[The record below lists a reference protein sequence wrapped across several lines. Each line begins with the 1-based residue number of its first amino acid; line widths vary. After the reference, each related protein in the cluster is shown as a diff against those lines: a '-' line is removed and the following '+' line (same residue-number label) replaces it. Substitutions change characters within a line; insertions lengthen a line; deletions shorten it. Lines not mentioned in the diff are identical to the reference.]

1 MFIGFA
7 IGTLCLIG
15 LVRAFKHRHYAGFCP
30 PGFAYGYG
38 GHGGLGR
45 HRHGFGHG
53 FGRHG
58 FAHHGHHDRPRSWHE
73 DVLDD
78 EESSWRGNGGPRWS
92 RGRSVVFS
100 ILEKLDATPA
110 QEKVIFT
117 AIDELKGIAKEMRG
131 IGRDVRSD
139 VARAVRGSLLDDVAL
154 EAATARIDDASMK
167 LRAAARAAIAKIHE
181 ALDDRQ
187 RKMLGDMIDS
197 SFGGRW

>member
-15 LVRAFKHRHYAGFCP
+15 LIRAVAHRRGGYGFYP
-30 PGFAYGYG
+30 PFAYGYG
-38 GHGGLGR
+38 GHGFGR
-45 HRHGFGHG
+45 HRHAFGHHG

-58 FAHHGHHDRPRSWHE
+58 CGESQRSWHE
-73 DVLDD
+73 DVWGDD
-78 EESSWRGNGGPRWS
+78 GPSWRGNGGPPWG
-92 RGRSVVFS
+92 RGRGVVFS
-100 ILEKLDATPA
+100 ILEKLDASPA
-110 QEKVIFT
+110 QEKVILS

-131 IGRDVRSD
+131 IGREVRSD
-139 VARAVRGSLLDDVAL
+139 VARAVRGPLLDDVAL
-154 EAATARIDDASMK
+154 EGATSRIDEAGAR

-187 RKMLGDMIDS
+187 RKMLADMIDS

>member
-15 LVRAFKHRHYAGFCP
+15 LIRTVAHRRGGYGFFP
-30 PGFAYGYG
+30 HGYAYGYG
-38 GHGGLGR
+38 GHGCGPR
-45 HRHGFGHG
+45 RHGFGHHG
-53 FGRHG
+53 FGD
-58 FAHHGHHDRPRSWHE
+58 HHHRRSWHE

-78 EESSWRGNGGPRWS
+78 DGPSWRGNGGPPWG
-92 RGRSVVFS
+92 RGRGVVLS
-100 ILEKLDATPA
+100 ILEKLDASPA
-110 QEKVIFT
+110 QERVIMS

-139 VARAVRGSLLDDVAL
+139 VAKAVRGPLLDDVAL
-154 EAATARIDDASMK
+154 EGATARIDDATMK